1 LVIDTPLFDR
11 ARQSAGAEVPAG
23 TLRGDAVF
31 RGTDLEKPRGK
42 SR

>member
-1 LVIDTPLFDR
+1 LVIDPPFSI
-11 ARQSAGAEVPAG
+11 AAGAEVPAG